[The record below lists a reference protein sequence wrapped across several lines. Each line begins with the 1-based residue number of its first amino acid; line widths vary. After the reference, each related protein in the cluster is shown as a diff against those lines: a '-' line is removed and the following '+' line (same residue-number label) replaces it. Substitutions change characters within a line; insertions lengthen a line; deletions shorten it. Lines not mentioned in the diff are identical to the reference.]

1 MAKQEKRNSQKDV
14 KREKPDNIENEVERR
29 RLEKW
34 RLGRRNFP

>member
-1 MAKQEKRNSQKDV
+1 MA
-14 KREKPDNIENEVERR
+14 KREKENSHVSKRTKSGDIEYEIERS